1 LSDYPLETE
10 DASMSKK
17 HFIIIARV
25 VANIDDP
32 KQRRITAIQFAGE
45 LAALNSAFDRQRFL
59 AACNAE

>member
-1 LSDYPLETE
+1 
-10 DASMSKK
+10 MSKK